1 MDIGYMT
8 VSSEGERQTTD
19 LQKDALLKVGV
30 DPRNIFEFVVFCIS
44 SSFVYIINDLNKR
57 GIAFRA
63 ITDHIDTTTANGEL
77 LFNISASL
85 AQHERTLIKER
96 VMAGLVAAKKRGRI
110 GGRPRVIDQEK
121 LDNILESLKAGT
133 SKASICRT
141 YGIRRSTLY
150 DALSRL
156 D

>member
-1 MDIGYMT
+1 MAF
-8 VSSEGERQTTD
+8 
-19 LQKDALLKVGV
+19 LQSGDCLIVWKLDRLGRSISHLL
-30 DPRNIFEFVVFCIS
+30 N
-44 SSFVYIINDLNKR
+44 IINDLNKR
-57 GIAFRA
+57 GIAFRS

-141 YGIRRSTLY
+141 YGIKRSTLY

-156 D
+156 DQSSLEISKRMI